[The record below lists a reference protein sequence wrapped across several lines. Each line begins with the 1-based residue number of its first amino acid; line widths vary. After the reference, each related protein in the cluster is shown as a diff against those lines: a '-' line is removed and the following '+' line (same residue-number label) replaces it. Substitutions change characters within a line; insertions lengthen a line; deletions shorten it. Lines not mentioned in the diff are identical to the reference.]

1 MRKNVELQ
9 EEIIRVASAPRD
21 ELATGVSFRLL
32 ASKEVGSEGFSTAL
46 ATFAPLASLPYHFH
60 EYSEAVTVISG
71 NAAISVEGRTYHLRP
86 LDCIHIPGMVAHS
99 SVNSSS
105 GEELKVL
112 NAFAHAT
119 PRRHLVV
126 GGTFSSVDLGSDDPP
141 PGATEYIRR
150 YAKADKYELA
160 AGTSF
165 YDLFAGRFGAKG
177 ICGGYAEFAP
187 GTSLPCHV
195 HNFGESI
202 TIITG
207 VARCE
212 VMGNSHLLKGCDTAF
227 VPKGRPHR
235 FLNESTE
242 TMAMIWVYAGDEPTR
257 TLVDTEYC
265 DGTRQRRS

>member
-1 MRKNVELQ
+1 M
-9 EEIIRVASAPRD
+9 
-21 ELATGVSFRLL
+21 L

-46 ATFAPLASLPYHFH
+46 TTFAPLASLPCHLH
-60 EYSEAVTVISG
+60 EYSEAITVISG
-71 NAAISVEGRTYHLRP
+71 SATISVEGRTYLLRS
-86 LDCIHIPGMVAHS
+86 LDSIHIPGMVAHS
-99 SVNSSS
+99 SLNVSS

-119 PRRHLVV
+119 PTRQLVV
-126 GGTFSSVDLGSDDPP
+126 GGTFSLVNLGSTNPS
-141 PGATEYIRR
+141 PGATEYVRR
-150 YAKADKYELA
+150 YSKTDKYELA
-160 AGTSF
+160 AGTIF
-165 YDLFAGRFGAKG
+165 YDLFAGRFGAEG
-177 ICGGYAEFAP
+177 ICGGYGEFAP

-195 HNFGESI
+195 HDFGESI

-227 VPKGRPHR
+227 VPKGHPHR
-235 FLNESTE
+235 FLNESKE

-265 DGTRQRRS
+265 EGTRRWRGLAKKSSGAANEELPL